1 MSRPSSD
8 VRVVAIDLG
17 KARVGIAVSDDLG
30 LLAHP
35 RPALEG
41 KSRKP
46 LIAALAAMA
55 RAEGTQRFLV
65 GLPLEMTGEH
75 GAAARR
81 VMSFAQE
88 LANATGVEIELVD
101 ERLTTVE
108 AAQQLRASGVN
119 AREGKGLV
127 DGVAAAVILQS
138 WLDARRGDRDDDVD
152 LGDPDAPLDGDHGS
166 SAPRDDDDDDD
177 EDDDER

>member
-35 RPALEG
+35 RPSLEG

-46 LIAALAAMA
+46 LIAALAALA
-55 RAEGTQRFLV
+55 RAEGTQRFLL

-75 GAAARR
+75 GPAARR

-119 AREGKGLV
+119 ARGGKGLV

-138 WLDARRGDRDDDVD
+138 WLDARRGDVDDDVD
-152 LGDPDAPLDGDHGS
+152 HGDPGEHVDDGSELRD
-166 SAPRDDDDDDD
+166 PRDEDD
-177 EDDDER
+177 EDDDSER

>member
-35 RPALEG
+35 RPSLEG

-55 RAEGTQRFLV
+55 REEGTQRFLL

-75 GAAARR
+75 GPAARR
-81 VMSFAQE
+81 VMGFAQE

-108 AAQQLRASGVN
+108 AAQQLRGSGVN
-119 AREGKGLV
+119 AREGKGLI

-152 LGDPDAPLDGDHGS
+152 HGDHLDHDN
-166 SAPRDDDDDDD
+166 ALRDPWGQDDKDD
-177 EDDDER
+177 EDDASEL

>member
-35 RPALEG
+35 RPSLEG

-55 RAEGTQRFLV
+55 REEGTQRFLL

-75 GAAARR
+75 GPAARR
-81 VMSFAQE
+81 VMGFAQE

-108 AAQQLRASGVN
+108 AAQQLRGSGVN
-119 AREGKGLV
+119 AREGKGLI

-152 LGDPDAPLDGDHGS
+152 HGDQAEHDEVRG
-166 SAPRDDDDDDD
+166 PRSKDD
-177 EDDDER
+177 EDDEDDEDDASEL